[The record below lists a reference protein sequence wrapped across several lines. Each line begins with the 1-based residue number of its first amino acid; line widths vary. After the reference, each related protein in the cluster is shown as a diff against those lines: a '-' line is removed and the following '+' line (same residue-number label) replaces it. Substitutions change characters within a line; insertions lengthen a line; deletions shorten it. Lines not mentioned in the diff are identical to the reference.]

1 MAGSRGGFGDLFAA
15 EAKLQGAPS
24 AADES
29 GSFWDM
35 MGLEKKSD
43 EEEDLESQSF
53 LDSAKSLWPA
63 QFGGE
68 GGGGGGGAPAQ
79 TQEAAVM
86 GLSYQT
92 RFKVP
97 PISVSTPHPPHTRTH
112 RARPRIIHPTRP
124 PPPQPRAPNPARAT
138 PPLPSARAS

>member
-1 MAGSRGGFGDLFAA
+1 MSRGGFGDLFAA
-15 EAKLQGAPS
+15 EAKLQGAEAP
-24 AADES
+24 ADDG

-35 MGLEKKSD
+35 LGLEKKSD
-43 EEEDLESQSF
+43 EEDDLESQSF

-97 PISVSTPHPPHTRTH
+97 PPPPTQNTHARTRALPVPPRPPHH
-112 RARPRIIHPTRP
+112 HHPRPTRHA
-124 PPPQPRAPNPARAT
+124 PRPT
-138 PPLPSARAS
+138 LHPSGRAS